1 VAAEARAAEQEG
13 RAMAAEARAQ
23 AQEERAVAAEARA
36 GEQEGRAMAAE
47 AWGQIEQA
55 RAEASEV
62 HARNLEGELDL
73 ARQSMAGMQDQL
85 NAITRQ
91 AHDWHDQI
99 LRLQRSI
106 SWRVTAPL
114 RFAKRL
120 SVGLLSIP
128 FLPLL
133 LVLIPYVLARP
144 SLRNRLGIRIKH
156 YPQLRHGLR
165 LFAYKLGLIQ
175 HDPRKV
181 DGNLPLQVTSSAVL
195 DKAVVITAETAMNST
210 DSQNLDHLTPRAR
223 EIYHQLVE
231 ACKARQ
237 RV

>member
-1 VAAEARAAEQEG
+1 
-13 RAMAAEARAQ
+13 
-23 AQEERAVAAEARA
+23 
-36 GEQEGRAMAAE
+36 
-47 AWGQIEQA
+47 
-55 RAEASEV
+55 
-62 HARNLEGELDL
+62 
-73 ARQSMAGMQDQL
+73 MAGMQDQL

-120 SVGLLSIP
+120 TLALLRGLKYLLKGLILVSVGLLSIP